1 MAGTL
6 RGATLRPLVVAAAA
20 AFGAAAVSA
29 QEAAPEAAEPKEAAP
44 AAEPAAESAPP
55 KQEHVLDDPELR
67 ALIAQCKAALA
78 DPAAG
83 LDTFQPLA
91 TQLTDV
97 LYPPHFP
104 SIAEIPALI
113 EVLQR
118 EGRPIMLRAGGD
130 YPLWFE
136 FELAAAALQAG
147 DITTTGRVI
156 SEALPQ
162 WPDDLGLL
170 AIAAEQAILTGQWD
184 AARRRLEHG
193 TAVAEALGPAG
204 EVERSPERCG
214 FELAKIHFDVRL
226 GRADRALLSLGELL
240 QRKQLPPGVATGVLA
255 RKVDLYL
262 LVDRAD
268 DALAALEAQAALEA
282 PLAPNDPARALVG
295 VNLEVT
301 SWIAQAMRA
310 SPEDVDAPLLLEQ
323 LELAP
328 KLAGISIA
336 PALIARLAGAD
347 LAMRL
352 GQPERA
358 RVAVD
363 AFAAEL
369 PDRTVVSSLYRRL
382 RAWSQA
388 IEARLEQ
395 RSATESRTR
404 SDGEAPHGSSSPTE
418 SASASAFAT
427 LLAEWEATPLLP
439 GGISFLRIPEWRT
452 VIHAALVDALDETE
466 AFERLLAAQT
476 MGSLARQLHLPAP
489 TLSELRRDLLSSGEL
504 LLCWLPTS
512 DATHLFV
519 VDATRVRHLKLAS
532 LRVTRARVETLS
544 TARDA
549 QERRPHL
556 AALADALLP
565 EEVRAAL
572 AGARH
577 AWLCGS
583 ELLEGV
589 PLLELEVAPGVRL
602 GAQLPVAELPSL
614 PVALWL
620 RRRPR
625 AAREAGIDAWVG
637 PETSLDGRAR
647 FTVDR
652 ERLAAELP
660 SIRYVEALAG
670 AGATEESL
678 ATSLGRALRA
688 DIGLF
693 LAHGVIDRRRDRFAG
708 LLLHDG
714 TDPNRSVAWADA
726 FEQASLPPFLVLGA
740 CSAGEAP
747 NRIGED
753 GGEHLGGAALI
764 GGARCVVLGRGTLDA
779 SETLP
784 ELVALLSGVEA
795 GDPPATAL
803 WKARRARPA
812 DRPFV
817 GLALI
822 GLGDEPLREGAGRSA
837 TLNAAA
843 IATSST
849 GTLGAAEP
857 TSPNRRSSALTASAL
872 LLAGGGLLL
881 LAARRRHS
889 PR

>member
-6 RGATLRPLVVAAAA
+6 RGATVRTLVVAAAA
-20 AFGAAAVSA
+20 ALGAASTSA
-29 QEAAPEAAEPKEAAP
+29 QEAAPT
-44 AAEPAAESAPP
+44 AEPAAESEPP

-67 ALIAQCKAALA
+67 ALIAECRTALA

-83 LDTFQPLA
+83 LDTFHPLA
-91 TQLTDV
+91 SRLTDV

-193 TAVAEALGPAG
+193 TAVAQALGPAG

-282 PLAPNDPARALVG
+282 PLPPNDPARALVG

-310 SPEDVDAPLLLEQ
+310 SREDVDAPLLLEQ
-323 LELAP
+323 LESAP

-369 PDRTVVSSLYRRL
+369 PDRSVVSSLYRRL

-395 RSATESRTR
+395 QSATVSRTR
-404 SDGEAPHGSSSPTE
+404 SDGKAPHGSTSPTE

-439 GGISFLRIPEWRT
+439 GGISFLRIPEWRA
-452 VIHAALVDALDETE
+452 VIHAALADAPDDVA

-476 MGSLARQLHLPAP
+476 MGSLARQLELPAP
-489 TLSELRRDLLSSGEL
+489 TLPELRRELLAAGEL

-512 DATHLFV
+512 DATHLFL
-519 VDATRVRHLKLAS
+519 VDATRVRHFTLAS
-532 LRVTRARVETLS
+532 ERTTRALAETLAA
-544 TARDA
+544 ARDA
-549 QERRPHL
+549 EARRAPL
-556 AALADALLP
+556 AELSTALLP

-583 ELLEGV
+583 ELLEEV

-652 ERLAAELP
+652 VQFAAALP
-660 SIRYVEALAG
+660 SLRYVELD
-670 AGATEESL
+670 
-678 ATSLGRALRA
+678 GRAPSAEAPIEASLERA
-688 DIGLF
+688 LMRDIGLF
-693 LAHGVIDRRRDRFAG
+693 VAHGVIDRRRDRFAG
-708 LLLHDG
+708 LLLRGGDG
-714 TDPNRSVAWADA
+714 GDSSRAVAWADA
-726 FEQASLPPFLVLGA
+726 LERAALPPFVVIAA

-784 ELVALLSGVEA
+784 ELVALLSNVEA

-822 GLGDEPLREGAGRSA
+822 GLGDEPLRDGAGRSA
-837 TLNAAA
+837 TTSAAA
-843 IATSST
+843 IAATAAPSALAN
-849 GTLGAAEP
+849 GTADP
-857 TSPNRRSSALTASAL
+857 TRPNRRSLALTAGAVL
-872 LLAGGGLLL
+872 LIGGGLLL
-881 LAARRRHS
+881 LAGRRRA
-889 PR
+889 PLR